1 MTIHEI
7 LTEWSYRLDRGYPEM
22 DNPYDIL
29 LLEQILKE
37 SNFNSRDIDVTIRN
51 LQENIFG
58 PKEEKEEITPEED
71 DNKDDDEVGQL
82 RTQLGSHSKKD
93 VTELINKMDLDEK
106 QIQKLYH
113 RISSFGSY
121 KPILKSLRASFYKES
136 EVKRYSQE
144 IQMMIEDLDP
154 KETTQFVEYLSNTK
168 DQLEFPTD
176 QTGNLFTIMP
186 SDKVPKSVM
195 LKIISHTTQDEGK
208 RGVGMGEMG
217 MALIFKNI
225 TDSDGKGDLALN
237 KKEFEI
243 KGNGA
248 TLGEKPEGF
257 PVDMSKLEPF
267 GIIRKGTTYEIG
279 EGEDIEIVPN
289 KNKFDEAI
297 FKTHQKTKDKPGF
310 EEALKDTLANDVGH
324 GAAVVDEL
332 WPFIDFTTQE
342 TIHREIALMNV
353 YRYVAKEEFDHF
365 LAHDFGRMAGGNTGK
380 YVYAG
385 GSPSDICAGLRGVAS
400 FEKISWDNCR
410 PRIGFSNLYLEEEE

>member
-136 EVKRYSQE
+136 EVKRYSNE
-144 IQMMIEDLDP
+144 N
-154 KETTQFVEYLSNTK
+154 S
-168 DQLEFPTD
+168 
-176 QTGNLFTIMP
+176 
-186 SDKVPKSVM
+186 
-195 LKIISHTTQDEGK
+195 
-208 RGVGMGEMG
+208 
-217 MALIFKNI
+217 
-225 TDSDGKGDLALN
+225 
-237 KKEFEI
+237 
-243 KGNGA
+243 
-248 TLGEKPEGF
+248 
-257 PVDMSKLEPF
+257 
-267 GIIRKGTTYEIG
+267 
-279 EGEDIEIVPN
+279 
-289 KNKFDEAI
+289 
-297 FKTHQKTKDKPGF
+297 
-310 EEALKDTLANDVGH
+310 
-324 GAAVVDEL
+324 
-332 WPFIDFTTQE
+332 
-342 TIHREIALMNV
+342 
-353 YRYVAKEEFDHF
+353 
-365 LAHDFGRMAGGNTGK
+365 
-380 YVYAG
+380 
-385 GSPSDICAGLRGVAS
+385 
-400 FEKISWDNCR
+400 
-410 PRIGFSNLYLEEEE
+410 

>member
-1 MTIHEI
+1 
-7 LTEWSYRLDRGYPEM
+7 
-22 DNPYDIL
+22 
-29 LLEQILKE
+29 
-37 SNFNSRDIDVTIRN
+37 
-51 LQENIFG
+51 
-58 PKEEKEEITPEED
+58 
-71 DNKDDDEVGQL
+71 
-82 RTQLGSHSKKD
+82 
-93 VTELINKMDLDEK
+93 
-106 QIQKLYH
+106 
-113 RISSFGSY
+113 
-121 KPILKSLRASFYKES
+121 
-136 EVKRYSQE
+136 
-144 IQMMIEDLDP
+144 
-154 KETTQFVEYLSNTK
+154 
-168 DQLEFPTD
+168 
-176 QTGNLFTIMP
+176 
-186 SDKVPKSVM
+186 
-195 LKIISHTTQDEGK
+195 
-208 RGVGMGEMG
+208 MGEMG

-248 TLGEKPEGF
+248 TLGEKPDMF